1 MRRSPGC
8 PVRPKDPVPQPLLDA
23 GRDFALECGNEG
35 KIGQTVIFRKAS
47 RLLEQL
53 PEAGCVETRQALES
67 FDPQAELCVC
77 GEVLRP
83 GSGDEIYTVA
93 ARLPLATFREK
104 QDEQR
109 KRWAT
114 VRERVESLKR
124 WGNEELKDNEVGTE
138 LAEKTYREALRLLVD
153 SMLQDGTLE
162 MQLRLNLAEALAR
175 LGKWEESAE
184 ESGRALELDEEE
196 TLKVKALF
204 RRGRAHL
211 RLDRAE
217 EAIADLRKAARLEPT
232 NRAVR
237 QELEAAKRWRPKQPA
252 AVVASTS
259 AVGGAKLAS
268 KLWRMGLLCGR
279 QALFGLL
286 LVLVMRWL
294 RRRRG

>member
-1 MRRSPGC
+1 MESERANQRLRDRGATFEISEVGPSLASRHGRGAFTACFSSLEAARQGCALSLEDWLEASVRRSPGC

-124 WGNEELKDNEVGTE
+124 WGNEELKDVSCRPESEHQGLWE
-138 LAEKTYREALRLLVD
+138 LSWQRKLT
-153 SMLQDGTLE
+153 
-162 MQLRLNLAEALAR
+162 
-175 LGKWEESAE
+175 
-184 ESGRALELDEEE
+184 GRRSDCSWIPCC
-196 TLKVKALF
+196 
-204 RRGRAHL
+204 RMG
-211 RLDRAE
+211 
-217 EAIADLRKAARLEPT
+217 
-232 NRAVR
+232 
-237 QELEAAKRWRPKQPA
+237 RWRCSCA
-252 AVVASTS
+252 
-259 AVGGAKLAS
+259 
-268 KLWRMGLLCGR
+268 
-279 QALFGLL
+279 
-286 LVLVMRWL
+286 
-294 RRRRG
+294 

>member
-1 MRRSPGC
+1 M
-8 PVRPKDPVPQPLLDA
+8 
-23 GRDFALECGNEG
+23 
-35 KIGQTVIFRKAS
+35 
-47 RLLEQL
+47 
-53 PEAGCVETRQALES
+53 
-67 FDPQAELCVC
+67 
-77 GEVLRP
+77 
-83 GSGDEIYTVA
+83 
-93 ARLPLATFREK
+93 
-104 QDEQR
+104 
-109 KRWAT
+109 
-114 VRERVESLKR
+114 
-124 WGNEELKDNEVGTE
+124 
-138 LAEKTYREALRLLVD
+138 LVD

-162 MQLRLNLAEALAR
+162 MQLRLNLAEALSR